1 MPNRLLMYFCVAAIV
16 AGCQSPP
23 RSSLPDA
30 PGAATQPL
38 SRPQASSPIVAPEK
52 AAPHDLSREGDLK
65 QLLRQAE
72 RQLNS
77 ETAAATLA
85 LLSDVDVSRLSEPT
99 IAQLQTL
106 RARAHADM
114 GSFIDAYRALS
125 YTQITTLEHW
135 SLLEKICTALS
146 LQQCRGDSLI
156 AMHSL
161 ALPVPSDEILHTLL
175 QAKRAPDHDAVQ
187 LANGEATP
195 IPRPDSRA
203 HRGWHALVNVL
214 TTTGSRAR
222 THRAWQNW
230 QAQWQ
235 DHAAAID
242 PPTLIAQLADPTTA
256 SIALMLPLSGQ
267 LGNVGRAVRDGFIA
281 AYLAESDPTKTA
293 GTLELHIFDSAEHS
307 ALELIRLT
315 RNARANILVGP
326 LLKANVDAFSA
337 FAAASETPT
346 LLLNY
351 LPAGESLPGTASNLL
366 QLGTAIEDEATTLAT
381 LMRTNQH
388 ERVMVVHNDS
398 TWANKALQAFRQEW
412 PHPIFATRFS
422 DLKQLTRA
430 VGNVMDVSASTT
442 RKERVA
448 ALLGEPVEFLPRARQ
463 DLDAV
468 LALTTGFEAAALIP
482 ALQFHFADHLP
493 VYATSQSLR
502 DSTSPEGFSV
512 AELPLLTQPNRVER
526 DMISAFNLSNSGL
539 VDLYAL
545 GVSAF
550 QMATW
555 TPALSTPSNWREHFT
570 LRSSVG
576 QLQLHSSGRISRNL
590 AIKTVARSRS
600 GQRSGAAEF
609 E

>member
-1 MPNRLLMYFCVAAIV
+1 MMV

-23 RSSLPDA
+23 RSPVPDA
-30 PGAATQPL
+30 PGPATQ
-38 SRPQASSPIVAPEK
+38 ASPIIEPET
-52 AAPHDLSREGDLK
+52 AAPRELSREGDLK

-72 RQLNS
+72 RQLSS

-85 LLSDVDVSRLSEPT
+85 LFSDVDISSLSEPT

-106 RARAHADM
+106 RARAHAGV
-114 GSFIDAYRALS
+114 GSFIDAYQALS
-125 YTQITTLEHW
+125 YAQVTTLQQW
-135 SLLEKICTALS
+135 SLLEQICAALS
-146 LQQCRGDSLI
+146 LNQCRADSLI
-156 AMHSL
+156 AMQTL
-161 ALPVPSDEILHTLL
+161 ASPVSSDEILHTLL
-175 QAKRAPDHDAVQ
+175 QAKQAPDHDAVQ
-187 LANGEATP
+187 LANGGVTP
-195 IPRPDSRA
+195 IPRPDSQA

-214 TTTGSRAR
+214 TTTGSRYQ
-222 THRAWQNW
+222 THQAWQNW
-230 QAQWQ
+230 QAQWR

-242 PPTLIAQLADPTTA
+242 PPNLIAQLADPATA

-281 AYLAESDPTKTA
+281 AYLAESDPTKPA
-293 GTLELHIFDSAEHS
+293 ATLALHIFDSAEYS
-307 ALELIRLT
+307 ALELMRLA
-315 RNARANILVGP
+315 RDARANILVGP

-337 FAAASETPT
+337 FAAASEIPT

-351 LPAGESLPGTASNLL
+351 LPTSESPRSTASNLL

-388 ERVMVVHNDS
+388 QRVMVVHNGS
-398 TWANKALQAFRQEW
+398 AWANKALQAFQHEW

-448 ALLGEPVEFLPRARQ
+448 ALLGEPLEFLPRARQ

-502 DSTSPEGFSV
+502 DGSLPEGFSV
-512 AELPLLTQPNRVER
+512 AELPLLTQPNRVELG
-526 DMISAFNLSNSGL
+526 MISAFNLSNNSL

-545 GVSAF
+545 GASAF

-555 TPALSTPSNWREHFT
+555 APALSMPSNWREHFT
-570 LRSSVG
+570 LRSPIG
-576 QLQLHSSGRISRNL
+576 QLQLNSGGRISRNL
-590 AIKTVARSRS
+590 AIKTVAPTRS
-600 GQRSGAAEF
+600 GQRPSATEF